1 MNMDLSASWIDV
13 DQDEPPMNSP
23 LSSSCMSFCALPPLA
38 PNFDGPARS
47 FTTTEP
53 ARTVSTMQ
61 ECLQNAN
68 GKFELHRVLQ
78 AVQASSEF
86 GVYFCESFKDPRKH
100 YIDDYWPEVQHE
112 ALGIQELHRLVGKVD
127 NAPLSDEAR
136 AHMHQFARLL
146 ERLARRIDRI
156 VL

>member
-13 DQDEPPMNSP
+13 DQDEPSPM
-23 LSSSCMSFCALPPLA
+23 SSSCMSFCALPPLA
-38 PNFDGPARS
+38 PNFDGPTRS